1 MMGPHLP
8 RVMKR
13 SSQASNARDVQKTTG
28 EPAAKRRLPSI
39 PFHYGAILPALLLTI
54 LVVVGP
60 LLYSLR
66 LSVWRYNL
74 TDPFNRYYV
83 GLSNYETAVQQPVF
97 WSSLRVTLIYTVVAV
112 FIQFFLGFGF
122 ALLVNHLTW
131 GKRFTRTAIMLPAF
145 ITPVVVAL
153 TWRFLLHPELG
164 TVNYY
169 LQEWGFIDS
178 GLVWLGDKN
187 LALFSVIMV
196 DVWRNTPFL
205 FLVFLAGLQSVP
217 HELLE
222 SASID
227 GASPF
232 QKLMHIIVPL
242 LKPLILV
249 GLIIRSM
256 DAMREFDT
264 IFVLTGGGPGT
275 LTEVISLTAYRFAFR
290 NFEIGIAAAISFII
304 FLLVLFFSIL
314 FVREMQRSRID

>member
-1 MMGPHLP
+1 
-8 RVMKR
+8 
-13 SSQASNARDVQKTTG
+13 
-28 EPAAKRRLPSI
+28 
-39 PFHYGAILPALLLTI
+39 LTI
-54 LVVVGP
+54 VVVIAP

-74 TDPFNRYYV
+74 TDPLNRHYV
-83 GLSNYETAVQQPVF
+83 GLSNYETAIQQPVF
-97 WSSLRVTLIYTVVAV
+97 WSSLRVTLIYTVASV
-112 FIQFFLGFGF
+112 FIQFFMGFGF

-164 TVNYY
+164 AVNYY
-169 LQEWGFIDS
+169 LQEWGIIGS
-178 GLVWLGDKN
+178 GLVWLGDKD
-187 LALFSVIMV
+187 LALPSVIMV
-196 DVWRNTPFL
+196 D
-205 FLVFLAGLQSVP
+205 AGLQAVP
-217 HELLE
+217 QELLE

-227 GASPF
+227 GANAF
-232 QKLMHIIVPL
+232 QKLRHIIVPL

-304 FLLVLFFSIL
+304 FLLVLLFSIL
-314 FVREMQRSRID
+314 FVREMQRARID